1 VSSAPTRSPTE
12 RPVPTPVR
20 AVLVIGLLYLFLV
33 GISLLE
39 SGIAGLGGE
48 VQGELFASVTN
59 PIAGLCV
66 GILATVLAQS
76 SSVTTATVVGLV
88 GGGLIG
94 VDQAVPIIMGANI
107 GTTVTNTMASVGH
120 IRRPREFRN
129 SFAAATVHDLFNILS
144 VSILLPVELLTG
156 VLSESAEWISE
167 RLVGTGGATYESPL
181 RQMVRGPAGV
191 VADLW
196 GAVASDTLLGV
207 LLIATGLVAIFI
219 ALAFI
224 TKNMR
229 RLVAARVER
238 SLNAMLGRGAGVPA
252 ILLGIVIT
260 VAVQSSSITTSV
272 LVPMAAAGVI
282 TLRNVYPVS
291 LGANVG
297 TTITA
302 LLASLAASRPEALT
316 VALVHTIFNLVG
328 ILIFYP
334 VPALRDIPVRLAERV
349 ADLAVSHRSRVA
361 GYVFGVFILI
371 PALGVILL
379 R

>member
-1 VSSAPTRSPTE
+1 VSSTGTTSRRS
-12 RPVPTPVR
+12 RPLPTPLRTLFV
-20 AVLVIGLLYLFLV
+20 VGLLYLFLI

-39 SGIAGLGGE
+39 SGIAGLGTDIQE
-48 VQGELFASVTN
+48 DLFASVTN
-59 PIAGLCV
+59 PLAGLCV

-107 GTTVTNTMASVGH
+107 GTTVTNTLASVGH

-129 SFAAATVHDLFNILS
+129 SFAAATVHDFFNILS
-144 VSILLPVELLTG
+144 VSILLPIELLTG
-156 VLSESAEWISE
+156 VLSESAEWISV
-167 RLVGTGGATYESPL
+167 RLVGTGGATYQSPL
-181 RQMVRGPAGV
+181 RQVVKEPAGLV
-191 VADLW
+191 SDLW
-196 GAVASDTLLGV
+196 GNVASGTLLGV
-207 LLIATGLVAIFI
+207 LLIVSGLVAIFI

-229 RLVAARVER
+229 QLVAARVER
-238 SLNAMLGRGAGVPA
+238 SLNTMLSRGAGVPA

-316 VALVHTIFNLVG
+316 VALVHTMFNVAG

-334 VPALRDIPVRLAERV
+334 VPTMREIPVRLAERV
-349 ADLAVSHRSRVA
+349 ADLAVDHRSRVA
-361 GYVFGVFILI
+361 GYVFSVFVLF